1 MTPEFQHTE
10 RPSPS
15 SLTLPNAITLP
26 IPPPQQYGYPIAMPS
41 SPPPANNAMR
51 SFHHLR
57 RVPPPITYIIVSSSR
72 EIRPP
77 PTTCDAIFST
87 IYDAVFSLHAL
98 WPSLTTCIAVFSS
111 PATRSFPSF
120 PLPPIHSYI
129 STHPTNVLSFTTPS
143 PSTLPSLNPP
153 TAFSSHPRVKLY
165 DCGKAGKL

>member
-1 MTPEFQHTE
+1 
-10 RPSPS
+10 
-15 SLTLPNAITLP
+15 
-26 IPPPQQYGYPIAMPS
+26 MPS

-57 RVPPPITYIIVSSSR
+57 CVPPPITYIIVSSSR
-72 EIRPP
+72 AMRSPP
-77 PTTCDAIFST
+77 PLHAMRSFPPSMMRF
-87 IYDAVFSLHAL
+87 FSLHAL

-165 DCGKAGKL
+165 KCGKAGKL